1 MKKKV
6 LGDGAGQKRTGAGQ
20 KRTGAGQ
27 KRTGSAT
34 LVLKHILVKFSL
46 GRDSKLSMF
55 NILGRLLVYNNTGT
69 GTVQLHITGYF
80 CIVIIKLFP
89 LSLT

>member
-1 MKKKV
+1 MKKKYLEPEPV
-6 LGDGAGQKRTGAGQ
+6 K
-20 KRTGAGQ
+20 

-80 CIVIIKLFP
+80 CRYCNYQII
-89 LSLT
+89 SS